1 MATKPITESTDFTND
16 ELDGLLDFG
25 ALPVGGVTIQP
36 VQEREFKNDGD
47 GKLKYEAFM
56 AEPIVIKI
64 HSTADKNEPP
74 GAEVALNGV
83 KAYIP
88 REKPVR
94 LPRAF
99 VEILA
104 RSQIRVYSQKRN
116 PDPAADEGMMTKRHV
131 GASYPF
137 SVIEDKNPRGR
148 AWLQRVVHESA

>member
-1 MATKPITESTDFTND
+1 MATNTESTDYTNI
-16 ELDGLLDFG
+16 ELNGLLDFG
-25 ALPVGGVTIQP
+25 ALPVGGLTVQP
-36 VQEREFKNDGD
+36 VAEREFKSDKD
-47 GKLKYEAFM
+47 GKLQYEKFM

-64 HSTADKNEPP
+64 HATADKNEPP

-83 KAYIP
+83 KVYIP

-104 RSQIRVYSQKRN
+104 RSQVRNYSQQRN
-116 PDPAADEGMMTKRHV
+116 PDPMADEGMFTRRHV

-137 SVIEDKNPRGR
+137 SVIEDKNARGR

>member
-1 MATKPITESTDFTND
+1 MATKTESSDFTNT
-16 ELDGLLDFG
+16 ELDGTIDFS
-25 ALPVGGVTIQP
+25 ALPVGGLTVQP
-36 VQEREFKNDGD
+36 VTEREFKNTPEGN
-47 GKLKYEAFM
+47 LAYEKFM

-83 KAYIP
+83 KVYIP

-104 RSQIRVYSQKRN
+104 RSQVRAYSQQRN
-116 PDPAADEGMMTKRHV
+116 PDPNADEGMFTKRHV

-137 SVIEDKNPRGR
+137 NVIEDKNPRGR